1 MRRPVRKLLIISF
14 FAILTVP
21 LVPPSIAASE
31 KPNRLRLSYGS
42 ISHQASGVYED
53 PNYFIGANYE
63 RRLSLAP
70 QVGLQLD
77 VFKLKEAG
85 ESWAGTADFVK
96 HVGWLAIP
104 VGVSYL
110 EPDSRWAMNLGV
122 GLDKSFGKV
131 STQLFARYHLLIW
144 DRDQFEDP
152 DSVTLTAAV
161 GIGW

>member
-1 MRRPVRKLLIISF
+1 MRYPVRKLLMISF
-14 FAILTVP
+14 FVILTVP
-21 LVPPSIAASE
+21 LAPPVIAAD

-53 PNYFIGANYE
+53 PNYFIGVNYE
-63 RRLSLAP
+63 RRLALAP
-70 QVGLQLD
+70 LVGLQLD
-77 VFKLKEAG
+77 VFKPKEAG
-85 ESWAGTADFVK
+85 DSWAGTADFVK

-110 EPDSRWAMNLGV
+110 RPDSRWAMNLGV

-131 STQLFARYHLLIW
+131 STQLLARYHLLIW

-152 DSVTLTAAV
+152 DSFTVTAAV